1 MMKTALSTPADFRA
15 AAGFTLIELLLAL
28 SIMSMILAAMSGV
41 LYLAFRLQAGVTN
54 SLEESMPVEQALLG
68 IQHDLS
74 CIVCNNASN
83 NAMLIGSFQSI
94 NLTNMLPGQIGPDF
108 YTTGGEPDG
117 MVPWGDIQ
125 KVDYVLSSS
134 TNRNMQGRDLVRA
147 VTRNLLP
154 INGMPTTPDRRQI
167 ILSGV
172 QDFRFTYYDGL
183 TWGNNWDSTQQ
194 TNLPVGIK
202 VTITMAAQGNGR
214 TAVAPRPYELYIPVD
229 VQMSTN
235 TTTSLR

>member
-1 MMKTALSTPADFRA
+1 MNSARPSPSAAPRL

-41 LYLAFRLQAGVTN
+41 LYLAFRMHTN
-54 SLEESMPVEQALLG
+54 MTATLEESMPVEQALLS
-68 IQHDLS
+68 IQRDLS
-74 CIVCNNASN
+74 CIVCNNTSN
-83 NAMLIGSFQSI
+83 NVMLIGSFQTI
-94 NLTNMLPGQIGPDF
+94 NLTNKLVGQEGPDF

-125 KVDYVLSSS
+125 KVNYLLANS
-134 TNRNMQGRDLVRA
+134 TNRSLNGRDLVRA

-154 INGMPTTPDRRQI
+154 INGAPTTPDRRKV

-172 QDFRFTYYDGL
+172 QSLTFYYYDGM
-183 TWGNNWDSTQQ
+183 TWENNWDTTQQ
-194 TNLPVGIK
+194 TNLPFGIK
-202 VTITMAAQGNGR
+202 MAIQMSPQANSR
-214 TAVAPRPYELYIPVD
+214 VAPKLYELYIPVS

-235 TTTSLR
+235 LTAALQ